1 MQTTVRLDATDRR
14 IVRLAIPA
22 LGSLAVEPLYVLVD
36 TAIVGR
42 LGTAQLGGLA
52 LAASVLSLVTAG
64 RDPGT
69 HGDDASTF
77 DATRPTRRDHLAFG
91 HGVHHCLG
99 RLLAMS
105 EATTALPALFERFPD
120 MRPAVPADELGLLES
135 FISSGHTELPVLLT
149 PTF

>member
-1 MQTTVRLDATDRR
+1 MANIPLRFAVEDIDLDGTV
-14 IVRLAIPA
+14 IPA
-22 LGSLAVEPLYVLVD
+22 GDPM
-36 TAIVGR
+36 
-42 LGTAQLGGLA
+42 
-52 LAASVLSLVTAG
+52 VLSLVTAG
-64 RDPGT
+64 GDPGT